1 MPDNEKAE
9 IVPDEPITYTA
20 QIPSTKLEVE
30 GDWPKGTI
38 LNINLS
44 LRVRGRVDG
53 EDRKGNETL
62 HHLLAVEEASIQSVL
77 TPAQRKAAYEAVL
90 AAGTP
95 KEKVIDEEPGQED
108 QGTIEHPGIE
118 AGEGVE
124 HPADGTWSPEVSNEA
139 GELVNELAT
148 EDWSDVEAK
157 DAEKRQLQVQD
168 VQRVEETDA
177 HQFEE
182 VNF

>member
-1 MPDNEKAE
+1 MPDTEKAE
-9 IVPDEPITYTA
+9 IIPEAITYTA

-77 TPAQRKAAYEAVL
+77 TPAQRKAAYDAAL
-90 AAGTP
+90 AAQQ
-95 KEKVIDEEPGQED
+95 KVIDEEPGQED
-108 QGTIEHPGIE
+108 QIEHPGIE

-124 HPADGTWSPEVSNEA
+124 HPADGTWSPEVSNEPT
-139 GELVNELAT
+139 ELVNELTPET
-148 EDWSDVEAK
+148 EDWSDV
-157 DAEKRQLQVQD
+157 DAQDAQKRQLQVEG
-168 VQRVEETDA
+168 VERVEETDA
-177 HQFEE
+177 HQYEE